1 MHVAYVHG
9 AIERVTM
16 REPIPSD
23 LKDISFPVPIHY
35 LDLATSHLDA
45 ASPLVSDGL
54 VVFLSDGLPV
64 GQAYIERPETAAAL
78 AERVVRRETLEHA
91 RHVAHTPVRNR
102 DVSILI
108 CTKDRPEELRRCLAS
123 IPEQSLQPVE
133 IIVVDNASAG
143 DATRRVVEEAGA
155 TYVREDRVGLDY
167 ARNAAVRAARTEFV
181 AFTDDDVVLHQR
193 WLENLMKGFDLPEI
207 ACVTGL
213 VLPGELATPAQFIF
227 EKHWSFGRGYL
238 RQDFNQ
244 DFYTRDTRYGAPV
257 WTIGAGASQAFRRK
271 VFDEIGLFDVR
282 LDMGAAGCSGDSE
295 YWNRLLHHGH
305 VCRYEPTAVA
315 WHFHRKD
322 MKGLAR
328 QIHQYMSGHV
338 AALLVQYQN
347 TGHNGNLRRILISFP
362 KYYAGRLRKRF
373 RKGATSNNFFLKQEM
388 LGSVNGAF
396 YVLRR
401 WKMPA
406 W

>member
-1 MHVAYVHG
+1 M
-9 AIERVTM
+9 M
-16 REPIPSD
+16 RETIPSD

-35 LDLATSHLDA
+35 LDLSSSQSQAI
-45 ASPLVSDGL
+45 SPPISDGL
-54 VVFLSDGLPV
+54 VVFMSDGLPV
-64 GQAYIERPETAAAL
+64 GQTYIERPETAAAL
-78 AERVVRRETLEHA
+78 AERIVQADTLAHA
-91 RHVAHTPVRNR
+91 RDIAQTPLRNR

-108 CTKDRPEELRRCLAS
+108 CTKDRPDQLRRCLAS
-123 IPEQSLQPVE
+123 IPEQSLRPTE

-167 ARNAAVRAARTEFV
+167 ARNAALRAAKTEFV
-181 AFTDDDVVLHQR
+181 AFTDDDVVLHER
-193 WLENLMKGFDLPEI
+193 WLENLMKAFDRPDI

-227 EKHWSFGRGYL
+227 EKHWGFGRGYL
-238 RQDFNQ
+238 RQDFNR
-244 DFYTRDTRYGAPV
+244 DFYISHARYGAPV

-305 VCRYEPTAVA
+305 VCRYEPTAVS

-322 MKGLAR
+322 MKGLAK
-328 QIHQYMSGHV
+328 QIYQYMSGHI

-347 TGHNGNLRRILISFP
+347 TGNNGNLRRILVSFP
-362 KYYAGRLRKRF
+362 KYYARRVRRRF
-373 RKGATSNNFFLKQEM
+373 RKGATSNDFFLKQEM
-388 LGSVNGAF
+388 LGSVNGAL

-401 WKMPA
+401 WKMRA

>member
-1 MHVAYVHG
+1 MQE
-9 AIERVTM
+9 I
-16 REPIPSD
+16 IPSD
-23 LKDISFPVPIHY
+23 LATVNFPVPIHY
-35 LDLATSHLDA
+35 LDLASHQPDA
-45 ASPLVSDGL
+45 VTAPISAGL
-54 VVFLSDGLPV
+54 VVFLADGLPV
-64 GQAYIERPETAAAL
+64 GQAYVDRPEAAAEL
-78 AERVVRRETLEHA
+78 AGRAVRPDTLAHA
-91 RHVAHTPVRNR
+91 REVAQQPLQKR

-123 IPEQSLQPVE
+123 IPEQSLKPAE
-133 IIVVDNASAG
+133 IIVVDNASSG
-143 DATRRVVEEAGA
+143 DATRRVVEDAGA
-155 TYVREDRVGLDY
+155 TYVREDRVGLDF
-167 ARNAAVRAARTEFV
+167 ARNAAIRAAKTEFV

-193 WLENLMKGFDLPEI
+193 WLENLMKAFDRPEI

-213 VLPGELATPAQFIF
+213 ILPGELATPAQFIF
-227 EKHWSFGRGYL
+227 EKHWSFGRGYI
-238 RQDFNQ
+238 RQDFNR
-244 DFYTRDTRYGAPV
+244 DFYNSHARYGAPV

-305 VCRYEPTAVA
+305 VCRYEPTAVS

-322 MKGLAR
+322 MKGLAK
-328 QIHQYMSGHV
+328 QIYQYMSGHV

-347 TGHNGNLRRILISFP
+347 TGNSANLRRIFISFP
-362 KYYAGRLRKRF
+362 KYYAGRLRRRL
-373 RKGATSNNFFLKQEM
+373 RKGATSNDFFLRQEM
-388 LGSVNGAF
+388 LGSVNGAL

>member
-1 MHVAYVHG
+1 M
-9 AIERVTM
+9 RVL
-16 REPIPSD
+16 IPSD
-23 LKDISFPVPIHY
+23 LKDINFPVPIHY
-35 LDLATSHLDA
+35 LDLASVDVDA
-45 ASPLVSDGL
+45 VSPALSEGL
-54 VVFLSDGLPV
+54 AVFLSDGLPV
-64 GQAYIERPETAAAL
+64 GQAYVEAPEKASAL
-78 AERVVRRETLEHA
+78 AERVVQRVTLDHA
-91 RHVAHTPVRNR
+91 RQVAQTPLNNR

-123 IPEQSLQPVE
+123 IPEQSLRPVE

-155 TYVREDRVGLDY
+155 TYVREDRVGLDH
-167 ARNAAVRAARTEFV
+167 ARNAAIRAAKTEFV
-181 AFTDDDVVLHQR
+181 AFTDDDVVLHR
-193 WLENLMKGFDLPEI
+193 EWLQNLMKAFDRPDI
-207 ACVTGL
+207 GCVTGL
-213 VLPGELATPAQFIF
+213 ILPGELATPAQFIF
-227 EKHWSFGRGYL
+227 EKHWSFGRGYI
-238 RQDFNQ
+238 RQDFTK
-244 DFYTRDTRYGAPV
+244 DFYNSHARFGAPV

-305 VCRYEPTAVA
+305 VCRYEPTAVS

-328 QIHQYMSGHV
+328 QIYQYMSGHV

-347 TGHNGNLRRILISFP
+347 TGNRANLRRILISFP
-362 KYYAGRLRKRF
+362 KYYAGRLRKRL
-373 RKGATSNNFFLKQEM
+373 RKGATSNDFFLRQEM
-388 LGSVNGAF
+388 LGSINGAL

>member
-1 MHVAYVHG
+1 
-9 AIERVTM
+9 M

-23 LKDISFPVPIHY
+23 LNDINFPVPIQY
-35 LDLATSHLDA
+35 LDLASCHLDGVS
-45 ASPLVSDGL
+45 SPLSDGL
-54 VVFLSDGLPV
+54 VVFLSNGLPV
-64 GQAYIERPETAAAL
+64 GQAYLEMPETAAAL
-78 AERVVRRETLEHA
+78 AERVVRPETLEHIA
-91 RHVAHTPVRNR
+91 QVAQTPLGNR

-123 IPEQSLQPVE
+123 IPEQSLKPVE
-133 IIVVDNASAG
+133 IIVVDNASSG
-143 DATRRVVEEAGA
+143 DATRRMVEEAGV
-155 TYVREDRVGLDY
+155 TYVREDRVGLDH
-167 ARNAAVRAARTEFV
+167 ARNAAIRAAKTEFV
-181 AFTDDDVVLHQR
+181 AFTDDDVVLHGR
-193 WLENLMKGFDLPEI
+193 WLENLMKAFDRAEI

-213 VLPGELATPAQFIF
+213 ILPGELATPAQFIF
-227 EKHWSFGRGYL
+227 ETHWSFGRGYL
-238 RQDFNQ
+238 RQDFDR
-244 DFYTRDTRYGAPV
+244 DFYRLHDRYGAPV

-271 VFDEIGLFDVR
+271 VFEEIGLFDVR

-305 VCRYEPTAVA
+305 VCRYEPTAVS

-322 MKGLAR
+322 MKGLAK
-328 QIHQYMSGHV
+328 QIHQYMSGHI

-347 TGHNGNLRRILISFP
+347 TGRSGNLRRILLSFP
-362 KYYAGRLRKRF
+362 RYYAGRLRRRL
-373 RKGATSNNFFLKQEM
+373 RKGATSRDFFLKQEM
-388 LGSVNGAF
+388 LGSVHGAF

>member
-1 MHVAYVHG
+1 M
-9 AIERVTM
+9 RV
-16 REPIPSD
+16 PIPSD
-23 LKDISFPVPIHY
+23 LKDINFPVPIHY
-35 LDLATSHLDA
+35 LDLAAADVDA
-45 ASPLVSDGL
+45 VSPPLTEGL

-64 GQAYIERPETAAAL
+64 GQGYVDAPETAAIMAG
-78 AERVVRRETLEHA
+78 RIVRRDTLDHA
-91 RHVAHTPVRNR
+91 RSVAETPLRNR

-123 IPEQSLQPVE
+123 IPEQSLRPVE

-167 ARNAAVRAARTEFV
+167 ARNAAVRAAKTEFV
-181 AFTDDDVVLHQR
+181 AFTDDDVVLHDR
-193 WLENLMKGFDLPEI
+193 WLENLMKAFDRPEI
-207 ACVTGL
+207 GCVTGL
-213 VLPGELATPAQFIF
+213 ILPGELATPAQYIF
-227 EKHWSFGRGYL
+227 EKHWGFGRGYL
-238 RQDFNQ
+238 RQDFDQ
-244 DFYTRDTRYGAPV
+244 GFYRQHSRYGAPV

-271 VFDEIGLFDVR
+271 VFDDIGLFDVR

-305 VCRYEPTAVA
+305 ICRYEPTAVS

-328 QIHQYMSGHV
+328 QIYQYMSGHV

-347 TGHNGNLRRILISFP
+347 TGNRANLRRVLISFP
-362 KYYAGRLRKRF
+362 KYYAGRLRKRL
-373 RKGATSNNFFLKQEM
+373 RKGATSNDFFLRQEM
-388 LGSVNGAF
+388 LGSVNGAL
-396 YVLRR
+396 YLMRR

>member
-1 MHVAYVHG
+1 MQE
-9 AIERVTM
+9 I
-16 REPIPSD
+16 IPSD
-23 LKDISFPVPIHY
+23 LATVNFPVPIHY
-35 LDLATSHLDA
+35 LDLASHQPDA
-45 ASPLVSDGL
+45 VTAPISAGL
-54 VVFLSDGLPV
+54 VVFLADGLPV
-64 GQAYIERPETAAAL
+64 GQAYVDRPEAAAEL
-78 AERVVRRETLEHA
+78 AGRAVRPDTLAHA
-91 RHVAHTPVRNR
+91 REVAQQSLQNR

-123 IPEQSLQPVE
+123 IPEQSLKPAE
-133 IIVVDNASAG
+133 IIVVDNASSG
-143 DATRRVVEEAGA
+143 DATRRVVEDAGA
-155 TYVREDRVGLDY
+155 TYVRENRVGLDF
-167 ARNAAVRAARTEFV
+167 ARNAAIRAAKTEFV

-193 WLENLMKGFDLPEI
+193 WLENLMKAFDRPEI
-207 ACVTGL
+207 GCVTGL
-213 VLPGELATPAQFIF
+213 ILPGELATPAQFIF
-227 EKHWSFGRGYL
+227 EKHWGFGRGYI
-238 RQDFNQ
+238 RQDFGR
-244 DFYTRDTRYGAPV
+244 DFYESHRRYSAPV

-305 VCRYEPTAVA
+305 VCRYEPTAVS

-328 QIHQYMSGHV
+328 QIQQYMSGHI

-347 TGHNGNLRRILISFP
+347 TGNGGNLRRILISFP
-362 KYYAGRLRKRF
+362 KYFAGRLRKRL
-373 RKGATSNNFFLKQEM
+373 RRGATSHDFFLKQEM
-388 LGSVNGAF
+388 LGSVNGAL

-401 WKMPA
+401 WKMRA

>member
-1 MHVAYVHG
+1 M
-9 AIERVTM
+9 M
-16 REPIPSD
+16 QEPIPSD
-23 LKDISFPVPIHY
+23 LKSIRFPVPIHY
-35 LDLATSHLDA
+35 LDLASDHADAVSHA
-45 ASPLVSDGL
+45 VSDGL
-54 VVFLSDGLPV
+54 VVFLANGLPV
-64 GQAYIERPETAAAL
+64 GQAYVEKPETAAVIA
-78 AERVVRRETLEHA
+78 ARVVQADTLEHA
-91 RHVAHTPVRNR
+91 RQVAQTPLSNR

-123 IPEQSLQPVE
+123 IPEQSLRPVE
-133 IIVVDNASAG
+133 IIVVDNASSG
-143 DATRRVVEEAGA
+143 DATRRVVEEAGV
-155 TYVREDRVGLDY
+155 TYVREDRVGLDH
-167 ARNAAVRAARTEFV
+167 ARNAAVRAAKTEFV
-181 AFTDDDVVLHQR
+181 AFTDDDVVLHRQ
-193 WLENLMKGFDLPEI
+193 WLENLMKGFDQPEI

-238 RQDFNQ
+238 RQDFDR
-244 DFYTRDTRYGAPV
+244 DFYRLHERYGAPV

-305 VCRYEPTAVA
+305 VCRYEPTAVS

-322 MKGLAR
+322 MKGLSK
-328 QIHQYMSGHV
+328 QIHQYMSGHI

-347 TGHNGNLRRILISFP
+347 TGNGGNLRRILVSFP
-362 KYYAGRLRKRF
+362 KYYAGRLRRRL
-373 RKGATSNNFFLKQEM
+373 RKGATSNDFFLKQEM
-388 LGSVNGAF
+388 LGSVNGAL

>member
-1 MHVAYVHG
+1 M
-9 AIERVTM
+9 M
-16 REPIPSD
+16 RETIPSD
-23 LKDISFPVPIHY
+23 LKDVSFPVPIHY
-35 LDLATSHLDA
+35 LDLSS
-45 ASPLVSDGL
+45 SPFQAVSPSISNGL
-54 VVFLSDGLPV
+54 VVFMSDGLPV
-64 GQAYIERPETAAAL
+64 GQSYIERPEALTAL
-78 AERVVRRETLEHA
+78 AERIVQADTLAHA
-91 RHVAHTPVRNR
+91 REIAQTPLRNL

-108 CTKDRPEELRRCLAS
+108 CTKDRPDQLRRCLAS
-123 IPEQSLQPVE
+123 IPEQSLRPIE

-143 DATRRVVEEAGA
+143 DETRRVVEEAGA
-155 TYVREDRVGLDY
+155 TYIREDRVGLDY
-167 ARNAAVRAARTEFV
+167 ARNAALRAATTEFV
-181 AFTDDDVVLHQR
+181 AFTDDDVVLHER
-193 WLENLMKGFDLPEI
+193 WLENLMKAFDRPDI

-227 EKHWSFGRGYL
+227 EKHWGFGRGYI

-244 DFYTRDTRYGAPV
+244 DFYVSHARYGAPV

-305 VCRYEPTAVA
+305 VCRYEPTAVS

-322 MKGLAR
+322 MKGLAK
-328 QIHQYMSGHV
+328 QIYQYMSGHV

-347 TGHNGNLRRILISFP
+347 TGNNGNLRRILVSFP
-362 KYYAGRLRKRF
+362 KYYARRVRRRF
-373 RKGATSNNFFLKQEM
+373 RKGATSNDFFLKQEV
-388 LGSVNGAF
+388 LGSVNGAL

-401 WKMPA
+401 WKMRA

>member
-1 MHVAYVHG
+1 M
-9 AIERVTM
+9 RV
-16 REPIPSD
+16 PIPSD
-23 LKDISFPVPIHY
+23 LKDINFPVPIHY
-35 LDLATSHLDA
+35 LDFPSAGVDA
-45 ASPLVSDGL
+45 VSPALSEGL

-64 GQAYIERPETAAAL
+64 GQAYVEGPERAAVL
-78 AERVVRRETLEHA
+78 VERVVRRDTLDHA
-91 RHVAHTPVRNR
+91 RRVAETPLGNR

-123 IPEQSLQPVE
+123 IPEQSLRPVE

-167 ARNAAVRAARTEFV
+167 ARNAAIRAAKTEFV
-181 AFTDDDVVLHQR
+181 AFTDDDVVLHER
-193 WLENLMKGFDLPEI
+193 WLENLMKAFDQPEI

-213 VLPGELATPAQFIF
+213 ILPGELATPAQFIF
-227 EKHWSFGRGYL
+227 EKHWGFGRGYL
-238 RQDFNQ
+238 RQDF
-244 DFYTRDTRYGAPV
+244 DHHFYNSHARYGAPV

-305 VCRYEPTAVA
+305 VCRYEPTAVS

-322 MKGLAR
+322 MKGLAK
-328 QIHQYMSGHV
+328 QIHQYMSGHI

-347 TGHNGNLRRILISFP
+347 TGNGGNLRRILISFP
-362 KYYAGRLRKRF
+362 KYFAGRLRKRL
-373 RKGATSNNFFLKQEM
+373 RKGVSSHDVFLKQEI
-388 LGSVNGAF
+388 LGCVSGAL